1 MDYNFSV
8 LIVLFCA
15 FIRASHAQGGSVF
28 KTIIENGTGI
38 FPSFYLYFIVI
49 QFNFTTFLSYVHLL
63 CNTTK
68 HMDNNLYRILPKIH
82 LTRIYNLLSFT
93 G

>member
-38 FPSFYLYFIVI
+38 FLSFLFIFHSYSI
-49 QFNFTTFLSYVHLL
+49 EFLSYVHLL

-68 HMDNNLYRILPKIH
+68 HMDNNLYRILLKIH
-82 LTRIYNLLSFT
+82 LTRIYYLFSFT